1 MRKKLWIICM
11 ALLGSL
17 LFGIVAGEAAEVQ
30 PMQHIGLHD
39 RLLPITDIR
48 IIDGDV
54 KVPLNEFTTY
64 MDAKLA
70 VSNDELY
77 IQKRGAEIVY
87 QLKSQ
92 RTLKAGIEAS
102 GSPILDINGT
112 LFISVAYFAAE
123 SGFKVDAMPT
133 VKTLRIYRDDY
144 EHMGSIAYEKYI
156 QNSLKKPQAPKA
168 TVYLTFD
175 DGPNRYTAANVNTLK
190 KYQVQGTFFFLGKHM
205 KKNED
210 IVRTV
215 ADAGHYIGTHSMTH
229 DVHKVYK
236 SPQTFIE
243 EMNEGTQLIREMT
256 GNDAKLLRV
265 PYGSTPHVTS
275 AMKRQLNINGYKMW
289 DWHVD
294 SNDWRYT
301 DQQVGEI
308 VKNVRNGVQQS
319 YNSGNRDIIILL
331 HDQSPTAKAL
341 PAIIEWLQTEGY
353 TLKTYEP
360 EHHVI
365 RNFLYDTTL

>member
-1 MRKKLWIICM
+1 MRKKLWMICM

-17 LFGIVAGEAAEVQ
+17 LFGVATGEAAEVQ
-30 PMQHIGLHD
+30 PTQHIGLHD

-54 KVPLNEFTTY
+54 KVPLNEFITY
-64 MDAKLA
+64 MDAKMD
-70 VSNDELY
+70 VSKGKLR
-77 IQKRGAEIVY
+77 IQKRGSEIVY

-92 RTLKAGIEAS
+92 RTSKAGVEAS
-102 GSPILDINGT
+102 GSPILDIDGN
-112 LFISVAYFAAE
+112 LFISVTYFAEAT
-123 SGFKVDAMPT
+123 GFKIDAMPT
-133 VKTLRIYRDDY
+133 VNTLRIYRDDY
-144 EHMGSIAYEKYI
+144 EHMGSIAYEKHI
-156 QNSLKKPQAPKA
+156 QALVVKPQVPKA

-175 DGPNRYTAANVNTLK
+175 DGPNRYTRANVSTLK

-229 DVHKVYK
+229 DVKKVYE
-236 SPQTFIE
+236 SPETFIE
-243 EMNEGTQLIREMT
+243 EMNEGTQLIQQIT
-256 GNDAKLLRV
+256 GNEAKLLRV
-265 PYGSTPHVTS
+265 PYGSKPHVTP
-275 AMKRQLNINGYKMW
+275 AMKRQLNVNGYKMW

-319 YNSGNRDIIILL
+319 YKSGNRDIIILL
-331 HDQSPTAKAL
+331 HDQGPTTKAL
-341 PAIIEWLQTEGY
+341 PAIIEWLQKEGY